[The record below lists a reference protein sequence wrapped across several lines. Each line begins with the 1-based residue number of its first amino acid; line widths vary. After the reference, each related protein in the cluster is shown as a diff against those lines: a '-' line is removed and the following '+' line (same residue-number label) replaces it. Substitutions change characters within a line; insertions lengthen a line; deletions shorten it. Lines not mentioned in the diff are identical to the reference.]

1 MSDIGKS
8 VKIKATMRRN
18 RERREKLGVAVY
30 QLKIDESH
38 LSKSVRRSLEKMFLE
53 AKWLYNSV
61 LNNKAFE
68 YDASLKNVGV
78 YVFNKET
85 EKCDILEERP
95 LTLGSQIKQ
104 SIVKR
109 ACQNIINLSKAK
121 KSGKSIGKLKFK
133 KEVNCVPLKQFG
145 NTFRICGKNYLRIQ
159 GVGKIRVSGLL
170 QLAGKDIAC
179 ANLTRKASGF
189 FVRVTC
195 YEEKKETQRNGAIGI
210 DMGIKD
216 TLVFSDGR
224 KVNVRVKIPRRLK
237 RLQKNLSRKKRG
249 SRRYVKNKIAFKK
262 VCEKLSRR
270 KDDIANKLVNNLK
283 GYSLVAIQD
292 ENLSGWQAGH
302 FGKTL
307 SESVLGRIKTKI
319 KRLETSVVIDRF
331 LPTTKFS
338 PVSFKNLKI
347 KLSDRTFADGEY
359 KEDRDVKAA
368 KTILCFAAYKPD
380 LTRKELMGLSV
391 EELTTMFGKF
401 YFPTQVSPV
410 KRKAASEPLKKT
422 ERFLTRF

>member
-1 MSDIGKS
+1 MLEN
-8 VKIKATMRRN
+8 VKGLKVKATMRRN
-18 RERREKLGVAVY
+18 KERRKELGVAVY
-30 QLKIDESH
+30 QLKVDESH

-109 ACQNIINLSKAK
+109 ACQNIINLSKTK

-179 ANLTRKASGF
+179 ANLTKKASGF

-195 YEEKKETQRNGAIGI
+195 YEEKKETPRSGEIGI

-270 KDDIANKLVNNLK
+270 KDDIANNL
-283 GYSLVAIQD
+283 
-292 ENLSGWQAGH
+292 
-302 FGKTL
+302 
-307 SESVLGRIKTKI
+307 
-319 KRLETSVVIDRF
+319 
-331 LPTTKFS
+331 
-338 PVSFKNLKI
+338 
-347 KLSDRTFADGEY
+347 
-359 KEDRDVKAA
+359 
-368 KTILCFAAYKPD
+368 
-380 LTRKELMGLSV
+380 
-391 EELTTMFGKF
+391 
-401 YFPTQVSPV
+401 
-410 KRKAASEPLKKT
+410 
-422 ERFLTRF
+422 